1 MSHNAKTIF
10 RGDFMNTTK
19 LNKTTKKA
27 GSWINAYFNS
37 SCYSV
42 SDFYTSNVPNKRSI
56 ESKIK
61 ARLTDSHLSGYKVIN
76 GNNFY
81 FTCGYM
87 TADKKTLFVETSSN
101 IFEIE
106 L

>member
-1 MSHNAKTIF
+1 MT
-10 RGDFMNTTK
+10 TTK

-27 GSWINAYFNS
+27 ENWIKEYFNS

-42 SDFYTSNVPNKRSI
+42 TNFYAADVPNKESI
-56 ESKIK
+56 ENEIK
-61 ARLTDSHLSGYKVIN
+61 ARLSDNHLIGYKVIN
-76 GNNFY
+76 GNCFC

-87 TADKKTLFVETSSN
+87 TADRKTLFIETAYS
-101 IFEIE
+101 IYEIE

>member
-1 MSHNAKTIF
+1 MNAT
-10 RGDFMNTTK
+10 R

-27 GSWINAYFNS
+27 ESWINAYFNS

-42 SDFYTSNVPNKRSI
+42 SDFYASNVYKKKSI
-56 ESKIK
+56 ESAIK
-61 ARLTDSHLSGYKVIN
+61 TRLIDNNLIGYKVIN
-76 GNNFY
+76 GNCFH

-87 TADKKTLFVETSSN
+87 TADKKTLFVETASK
-101 IFEIE
+101 IYAIE

>member
-1 MSHNAKTIF
+1 MT
-10 RGDFMNTTK
+10 TTK
-19 LNKTTKKA
+19 LNKTTKRA
-27 GSWINAYFNS
+27 ESWINAYFNS

-42 SDFYTSNVPNKRSI
+42 SDFYASSVPNKRSI

-61 ARLTDSHLSGYKVIN
+61 ARLSDSHLIGYKVIN
-76 GNNFY
+76 GNGFY

-87 TADKKTLFVETSSN
+87 TADKKTLFVETASN
-101 IFEIE
+101 IYAIE

>member
-1 MSHNAKTIF
+1 
-10 RGDFMNTTK
+10 MNTTK

-27 GSWINAYFNS
+27 LNWIKGYFS
-37 SCYSV
+37 SDCYSV
-42 SDFYTSNVPNKRSI
+42 RDFYSSVSSNKEKI
-56 ESKIK
+56 ELQIK
-61 ARLTDSHLSGYKVIN
+61 NRMNTNNLIGYKIIS
-76 GNNFY
+76 GNTFN

-87 TADKKTLFVETSSN
+87 TADKKTLFVETVSK

>member
-1 MSHNAKTIF
+1 MT
-10 RGDFMNTTK
+10 TTK

-27 GSWINAYFNS
+27 ERWIKEYFAS

-42 SDFYTSNVPNKRSI
+42 TNFYAADVPNKESI
-56 ESKIK
+56 ENEIK
-61 ARLTDSHLSGYKVIN
+61 LRLSDSHLIGYKVIN
-76 GNNFY
+76 GNVFY

-87 TADKKTLFVETSSN
+87 TVDKKTLFIETASR
-101 IFEIE
+101 IYEIE